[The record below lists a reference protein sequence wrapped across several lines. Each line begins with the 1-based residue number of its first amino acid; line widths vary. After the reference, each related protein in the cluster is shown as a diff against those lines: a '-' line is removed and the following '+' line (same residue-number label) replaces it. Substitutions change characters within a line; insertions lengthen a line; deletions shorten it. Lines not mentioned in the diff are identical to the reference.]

1 MHLDDIKSALSTKLS
16 LDIPPGKVASVLVVI
31 FGQEPRILMTKKSE
45 FLKVHAGEISF
56 PGGKYEPKDSDVLET
71 ALRETWEEI
80 NLSIQR
86 DHVVGQLHNVS
97 TLNSGFTIM
106 PFVAIVNRLPRLK
119 GNIEV
124 ESTLHIP
131 LYDLLQSMSD
141 DKDPSHQSIKEMYTF
156 TFQNHLI
163 WGASAR
169 ILKQISDILSKNNL
183 M

>member
-1 MHLDDIKSALSTKLS
+1 MLLNDIKSALTTKLTLS
-16 LDIPPGKVASVLVVI
+16 TPPGKIASVLVII
-31 FGQEPRILMTKKSE
+31 FGQEPKILMTKKSK
-45 FLKVHAGEISF
+45 FLKVHGGEISF
-56 PGGKYEPKDSDVLET
+56 PGGKYESRDSDVLET

-80 NLSIQR
+80 NLSIRR
-86 DHVVGQLHNVS
+86 DHIVGQLKPVS
-97 TLNSGFTIM
+97 TLNSGFTII
-106 PFVAIVNRLPRLK
+106 PFVAVVNRLPRLK

-141 DKDPSHQSIKEMYTF
+141 DEDPAHQSIQEMYTF
-156 TFQNHLI
+156 AFQNHLI

-169 ILKQISDILSKNNL
+169 ILKQISDILSKNNV